1 MCHLTD
7 AYHVL
12 DLLACVNNVPAR
24 LWETY
29 RSTSCRME
37 CIETP
42 PILHLLV
49 SGLNF
54 PVIHLIYVLYVLKM
68 SELDF
73 AASFLCF
80 FPETM

>member
-1 MCHLTD
+1 
-7 AYHVL
+7 
-12 DLLACVNNVPAR
+12 
-24 LWETY
+24 
-29 RSTSCRME
+29 ME

-49 SGLNF
+49 SGLNY

-80 FPETM
+80 FSGNHVKFFARDVELVKAQAFWTVPLYTLGQILCHVGS